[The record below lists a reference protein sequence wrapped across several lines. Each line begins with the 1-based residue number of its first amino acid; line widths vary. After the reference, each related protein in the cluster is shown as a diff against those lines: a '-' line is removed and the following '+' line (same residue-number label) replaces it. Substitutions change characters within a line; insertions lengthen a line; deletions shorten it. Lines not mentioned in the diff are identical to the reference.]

1 MQCVPLPK
9 NAFCPRLFLSLGCA
23 SARKLRLGLKHA
35 LFGPDT
41 QLTIKGDKALI
52 FFFAT
57 GDLHKLRSFYKVS
70 SFPRRRTSILCKG
83 INLGVV

>member
-35 LFGPDT
+35 LFGLDT

-52 FFFAT
+52 FF
-57 GDLHKLRSFYKVS
+57 L
-70 SFPRRRTSILCKG
+70 PREIST
-83 INLGVV
+83 N